1 MGEWVVYGVGVGQRR
16 AALAKG
22 CGEAL
27 SEELIPEKKFEE

>member
-22 CGEAL
+22 CGEIF
-27 SEELIPEKKFEE
+27 SEELIFASRFE